1 MIYHHTHSKAQPAK
15 NNHEKFCECQV
26 VGQRV
31 NLTCDADYAQHD
43 RKKFCEYQP
52 WPSEADHLRMM
63 GLDFFLHSSLGKE
76 LTLACQANISKI
88 YRKRFVSHNPGKS

>member
-1 MIYHHTHSKAQPAK
+1 MVYYHTHSQVPAK
-15 NNHEKFCECQV
+15 NGREKFCEYQ

-63 GLDFFLHSSLGKE
+63 GLDFFYIPAWE
-76 LTLACQANISKI
+76 
-88 YRKRFVSHNPGKS
+88 KS